1 MAKTG
6 QGGAWAAAVRGLA
19 GGLAGALVFSLA
31 LNLLMLAVP
40 LYSMQIYDRVLG
52 SGHVETLVL
61 LSLMTAVALL
71 ALAAFEMVRSSLLAR
86 TASRFEQ
93 ILAQP
98 LVVAAAREPGT
109 GAAGLRELA

>member
-40 LYSMQIYDRVLG
+40 LYSMQVYDRVLG
-52 SGHVETLVL
+52 SGQVETLLL
-61 LSLMTAVALL
+61 LSLMAAVTLL
-71 ALAAFEMVRSSLLAR
+71 ALGAFEAVRGSLLAR
-86 TASRFEQ
+86 TAARFERT
-93 ILAQP
+93 LARP
-98 LVVAAAREPGT
+98 LVVAAAAKEG
-109 GAAGLRELA
+109 GAAG